1 MENEKKAITYQALKY
16 PKVQA
21 LMRYVNKDTLKVM
34 YRRQPK
40 NKAVGIDGMTKE
52 KYGENLDEN
61 LDKLIH
67 NMKQFSYRP
76 LPVRKAYIPKG
87 NGKMRGLGIPSFE
100 DKLVQGEFKEILE
113 SIYETKF
120 LDCSYGFRPN
130 RSCHDAILK
139 VNKHIMANKV
149 NYIIDCDIKGFFDN
163 LDHEWLIKF
172 LEHDIDDKHFI
183 RYIKRFLIGG
193 VLEDGKRLESDKGTV
208 QGGLISPVLANV
220 YLHYVLDLWFEHI
233 KREFYG
239 EMYLVRYADDFVCM
253 FQYENEAQRFYELLK
268 ERLIKFNLEI
278 AEDKSRILPF
288 GRYKGTKESFD
299 FLGFTHINGKK
310 PLGQV
315 LCTTQNK
322 QEEVETEKRGSQN
335 MA

>member
-34 YRRQPK
+34 YKRQPK

-67 NMKQFSYRP
+67 DMKQFSYRP
-76 LPVRKAYIPKG
+76 LPVRKTYIPKG

-100 DKLVQGEFKEILE
+100 DKMVQGVFKEILE
-113 SIYETKF
+113 AIYETKF

-130 RSCHDAILK
+130 RSCHNAILK
-139 VNKHIMANKV
+139 VNKHIMADKV

-163 LDHEWLIKF
+163 LNHDWLIKF
-172 LEHDIDDKHFI
+172 LEHDIADKHFI

-193 VLEDGKRLESDKGTV
+193 VLEDGKRLESDKGTI
-208 QGGLISPVLANV
+208 QGGLISPILANV

-233 KREFYG
+233 NREFYG
-239 EMYLVRYADDFVCM
+239 EMYLVRYADDCAPRRRV
-253 FQYENEAQRFYELLK
+253 
-268 ERLIKFNLEI
+268 
-278 AEDKSRILPF
+278 
-288 GRYKGTKESFD
+288 
-299 FLGFTHINGKK
+299 
-310 PLGQV
+310 QV
-315 LCTTQNK
+315 
-322 QEEVETEKRGSQN
+322 
-335 MA
+335 A